1 MESFSKKQ
9 TPLQSISVSK
19 TKILSVNSLS
29 VEILSVDSLSA
40 EILSV
45 DSLSAEILSEE
56 CQEFLNSLDEKHLKS
71 YFIAKSHLGSSFD
84 LEKSNSFLHWK
95 KNRLLIS

>member
-9 TPLQSISVSK
+9 TPLQSISLSK
-19 TKILSVNSLS
+19 TKIFP
-29 VEILSVDSLSA
+29 VEILSADSLSA
-40 EILSV
+40 EILSA
-45 DSLSAEILSEE
+45 DSLSVEILSKE

>member
-9 TPLQSISVSK
+9 QLIQMNSVSENE
-19 TKILSVNSLS
+19 ILS
-29 VEILSVDSLSA
+29 VEILSV
-40 EILSV
+40 
-45 DSLSAEILSEE
+45 E

-71 YFIAKSHLGSSFD
+71 YYIAKSHLGSSFD

-95 KNRLLIS
+95 KNRQIST

>member
-9 TPLQSISVSK
+9 TPLQSISLSK
-19 TKILSVNSLS
+19 TKIFP
-29 VEILSVDSLSA
+29 VEILSADSLSA
-40 EILSV
+40 EILSA
-45 DSLSAEILSEE
+45 DSLSVEILSADSLSKE

>member
-9 TPLQSISVSK
+9 NLL
-19 TKILSVNSLS
+19 KITVPQH
-29 VEILSVDSLSA
+29 EILSVGT
-40 EILSV
+40 LSV
-45 DSLSAEILSEE
+45 GTLLVGTLPVEILSEE
-56 CQEFLNSLDEKHLKS
+56 CQEFLNSLDDKHLKS

>member
-9 TPLQSISVSK
+9 TPLQSISLSK
-19 TKILSVNSLS
+19 TKILSADSLS
-29 VEILSVDSLSA
+29 VEILSADSLSK
-40 EILSV
+40 
-45 DSLSAEILSEE
+45 E